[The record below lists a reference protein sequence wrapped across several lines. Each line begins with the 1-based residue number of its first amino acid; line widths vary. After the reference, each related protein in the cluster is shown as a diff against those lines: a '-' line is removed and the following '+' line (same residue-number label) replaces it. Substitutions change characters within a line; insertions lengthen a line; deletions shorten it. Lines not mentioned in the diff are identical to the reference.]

1 MCGRFF
7 RKRRSQT
14 YDSIIELD
22 VIELLR
28 ARFADEHDLPPSTVV
43 SALGGAL
50 ALRTRRRTQR
60 RSPREDTNRLPN
72 HYKPSYKP
80 SYKPFPRNSLGRGHK
95 PAYKPSN
102 LVREF
107 KLIQNEFFVD
117 FDGLYAGL

>member
-60 RSPREDTNRLPN
+60 RSPEKIQTVLQTITNRLTN
-72 HYKPSYKP
+72 HPTNHFQEIDWGEVTS
-80 SYKPFPRNSLGRGHK
+80 RHTNHR
-95 PAYKPSN
+95 
-102 LVREF
+102 
-107 KLIQNEFFVD
+107 I
-117 FDGLYAGL
+117 